1 MYLILSDGTKI
12 THIGATGATKYIQGA
27 NRDTITFEFD
37 ASHNVDELRN
47 LFTEQ
52 NCEVIDIV
60 TEEVVAL
67 EDGTEKT
74 IATDNYHEGYV
85 IRAEVAEKIKEIAPA
100 TGTTPAVTETRVFVT
115 MAQRTY
121 AETQVAALSAKVE
134 EVAPTTKTPE
144 TLDDWK
150 ELKRAEISAD
160 CEAIIYAG
168 INVTLADGTVEHFS
182 LTEHDQLN
190 LFGKQAQLNAGAEQ
204 LEYHADGQPCR
215 YYSAADMQTII
226 DASMF
231 HVSYHTTY
239 CNSINMWI
247 AGCDTVDELQTIFY
261 GADVPEE
268 YQSDVLKTYL
278 LQIAQSA
285 ENENDAQTVQ

>member
-12 THIGATGATKYIQGA
+12 THIGATGATKYIQGS

-37 ASHNVDELRN
+37 ASHSVDELRS

-60 TEEVVAL
+60 TEEVVTQ
-67 EDGTEKT
+67 EDGREQT

-85 IRAEVAEKIKEIAPA
+85 IRTEVAEKIKEIAPA

-121 AETQVAALSAKVE
+121 AETQAAALSAKVE
-134 EVAPTTKTPE
+134 EVAPTTRTPE
-144 TLDDWK
+144 TLDDWREVK
-150 ELKRAEISAD
+150 KAEISAD
-160 CEAIIYAG
+160 CEAAIYAG
-168 INVTLADGTVEHFS
+168 VNVTLADGTVEHFS

-215 YYSAADMQTII
+215 YYSAADMRTII
-226 DASMF
+226 DAAMF